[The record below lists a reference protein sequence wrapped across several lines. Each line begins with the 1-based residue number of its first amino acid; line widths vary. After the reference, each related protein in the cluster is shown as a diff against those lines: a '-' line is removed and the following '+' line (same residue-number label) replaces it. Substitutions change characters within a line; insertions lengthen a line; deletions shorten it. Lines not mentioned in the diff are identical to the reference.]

1 VATIRRHSN
10 ANADDS
16 SALHSMTRIL
26 IATDLHQRAV
36 LYEALVRLV
45 AGTKPD
51 AVVLGGD
58 FLHGTGLLP
67 YGRTRHLTPTQCA
80 VELQAVSV
88 PIFFVRGNHEDE
100 NWFEFREAWRS
111 LRQTSPLR
119 LNGSFAEIGNI
130 GVIGF
135 PCAMGQEEA
144 FSEAEL
150 LGGEH
155 YGYWLPTLIEDHGD
169 AARQLWVMHEPPT
182 GTRLST
188 VGSVVEGHAWW
199 RDAIEEHQP
208 RLVVCG
214 HDYFT
219 PIKNDVWQD
228 QIGSTTVI
236 NVGQHMDGPLH
247 GTLISQREL
256 GELVVDRMVM
266 A

>member
-1 VATIRRHSN
+1 MSRV
-10 ANADDS
+10 
-16 SALHSMTRIL
+16 L

-36 LYEALVRLV
+36 LYKALVKLCDEV
-45 AGTKPD
+45 KPD
-51 AVVLGGD
+51 ALILGGD

-67 YGRTRHLTPTQCA
+67 YGRTKQLTPTQCA

-88 PIFFVRGNHEDE
+88 PVFFVRGNHEDQ
-100 NWFEFREAWRS
+100 NWFEFRDAWRS
-111 LRQTSPLR
+111 LRKTAPLR
-119 LNGSFAEIGNI
+119 LNGSFAEIGSV

-144 FSEAEL
+144 FSEGEP

-155 YGYWLPTLIEDHGD
+155 YSYWLPALLKNHGD

-182 GTRLST
+182 GTRLSAA
-188 VGSVVEGHAWW
+188 GSVVEGHAGW

-214 HDYFT
+214 HDHFT

-228 QIGSTTVI
+228 QLGRTTVI
-236 NVGQHMDGPLH
+236 NVGQNMDGPLH
-247 GTLISQREL
+247 ATLVFEKG
-256 GELVVDRMVM
+256 GELRCERCVM
-266 A
+266 P